1 MENGRGRL
9 AYRRKAVGYSQDD
22 LAARLGVERSTIVRW
37 EAARSTPQPWV
48 RPTLATMLNITANE
62 LETLLHGEEPG
73 IDSLDSADA
82 DRPVRCVDA
91 VEVRTIKRALGRYPT
106 LASAAGDS
114 GPSDARR
121 VRQQLAY
128 SGNAWLSSHFTTV
141 ARTLPDLL
149 SEAQTHAGQARGPE
163 IIPGYRML
171 VMAYRLACSMLLK
184 YEATD
189 VAWLAADRALNA
201 AQVVDD
207 DVALARATRCVARA
221 MSQGGHYDEA
231 IAVCTGM
238 ADTLRPRLGRQD
250 ADTMPLYG
258 MLLLAAEIT
267 ASTQGDADL
276 AATLHE
282 DALTAAN
289 KLAFQHE
296 GHHTIFGM
304 ANVHAHRVSAL
315 VRLND
320 GGRAS
325 RYAGTIEPAL
335 LDSLPAERRACY
347 LLDLADAHAQT
358 ASLEEAVHALYEA
371 ERLAPEEVL
380 RRPTTHRL
388 IARLLSSTRAGSRR
402 TLRDIAHRVGVAV

>member
-1 MENGRGRL
+1 MGTRRGRL

-37 EAARSTPQPWV
+37 EAAHSTPQPWV
-48 RPTLATMLNITANE
+48 RPTLATMLDITANE
-62 LETLLHGEEPG
+62 LEILLHGNDPG
-73 IDSLDSADA
+73 IDSLDSAGA
-82 DRPVRCVDA
+82 DGAERCVDA

-106 LASAAGDS
+106 LASAAGGS

-128 SGNAWLSSHFTTV
+128 SGHAWLSSHFTTV

-149 SEAQTHAGQARGPE
+149 SEAQIHAGQARGSE

-189 VAWLAADRALNA
+189 VAWLAADRALTA
-201 AQVVDD
+201 ARTVDD
-207 DVALARATRCVARA
+207 DVALARATRSVARA
-221 MSQGGHYDEA
+221 MSQGGQCDEA
-231 IAVCTGM
+231 IAVCIGM
-238 ADTLRPRLGRQD
+238 ADKLRPQLGRQD

-258 MLLLAAEIT
+258 MLLLAAET
-267 ASTQGDADL
+267 AAATQGDADL

-282 DALTAAN
+282 DALTAASR
-289 KLAFQHE
+289 LTFQHA

-335 LDSLPAERRACY
+335 LDSLPAERQTCY
-347 LLDLADAHAQT
+347 LLDLAEAHTQT
-358 ASLEEAVHALYEA
+358 GSVEEAVHALREA

-388 IARLLSSTRAGSRR
+388 ITRLLPRARGGSSR
-402 TLRDIAHRVGVAV
+402 TLRDIAHRAGVAA